1 MDGKERYLEY
11 LKSDHWRSLREKAW
25 AKYGHRCFFHP
36 HRTFQVDIH
45 HVEYRNWTDCTV
57 NDVVPLCRECH
68 EKAHQDESWLKATKL
83 AHENRNQPKEQRIS
97 NPYAL
102 PSNAKKVVPR
112 HRKALLKLNLDL
124 LIRAI
129 GQTDTG
135 RKKKARNVRKRKAIL
150 AGNLLAIGEKVK
162 YSSDPETLIKQAKKA
177 LNRKL
182 YYEA

>member
-135 RKKKARNVRKRKAIL
+135 RKKKGEERPQKESNSGRKFISDWRKSEIFLRSRNFDQ
-150 AGNLLAIGEKVK
+150 AGQKG
-162 YSSDPETLIKQAKKA
+162 P
-177 LNRKL
+177 
-182 YYEA
+182 